1 VQPSPNEGIPEVCT
15 ALVFLR
21 APFLLEVEMW
31 SMGLVFIVSD
41 LSFFHVSFIFKNA
54 NNIES
59 DFIYF
64 LYFAH
69 ITIFKI
75 ISLQFVCSAAVRPGR
90 WLQLFNLFYCRDV
103 CYVIFGSMEVQ
114 STQLI
119 ASVSVS
125 FIYFICLVF
134 YHLPLCICLWRN

>member
-1 VQPSPNEGIPEVCT
+1 
-15 ALVFLR
+15 LH

-41 LSFFHVSFIFKNA
+41 LSFFHVSFIFKNT

-103 CYVIFGSMEVQ
+103 CYFGSMEVQ
-114 STQLI
+114 SMQLI
-119 ASVSVS
+119 S
-125 FIYFICLVF
+125 FLSMLFRFSRLF
-134 YHLPLCICLWRN
+134 LSRGSGQLFAPT